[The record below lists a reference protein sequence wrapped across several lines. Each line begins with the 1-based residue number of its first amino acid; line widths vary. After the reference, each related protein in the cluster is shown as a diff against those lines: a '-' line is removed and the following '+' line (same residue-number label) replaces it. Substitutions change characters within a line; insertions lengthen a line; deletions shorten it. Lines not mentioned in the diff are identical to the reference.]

1 MMALDTTSIGLIR
14 SGRETSL
21 IPGGH
26 YEQGGEGNGT
36 DGCVADGLEDKSGP
50 SVAKQARKFRNSA
63 IYRLAK
69 REHSCYEL
77 DKKLKERFP
86 EFDHGLIEGV
96 LTRLQNDGQ
105 LSDQRFTESYIR
117 MRWRKGFGPQR
128 IARELQERGISEL
141 MVAPELANEQY
152 DWYLLAV
159 EVRLR
164 KFGAGEPVDFKSRM
178 KQQSFLYY
186 RGFETEQIQ
195 SAFC

>member
-1 MMALDTTSIGLIR
+1 MALDTTSIGLIR
-14 SGRETSL
+14 SGRDASL
-21 IPGGH
+21 MPGGH
-26 YEQGGEGNGT
+26 CGQGDEGNS
-36 DGCVADGLEDKSGP
+36 ADGYVDEGSEGKSGA
-50 SVAKQARKFRNSA
+50 SVARQERKLRNSA

-77 DKKLKERFP
+77 DKKLRERFP
-86 EFDHGLIEGV
+86 DFDHELIERV
-96 LTRLQNDGQ
+96 LIRLQNDGQ

-128 IARELQERGISEL
+128 IALELRERGISEL
-141 MVAPELANEQY
+141 MAAPELAHEQY

-178 KQQSFLYY
+178 KQQSFLHY